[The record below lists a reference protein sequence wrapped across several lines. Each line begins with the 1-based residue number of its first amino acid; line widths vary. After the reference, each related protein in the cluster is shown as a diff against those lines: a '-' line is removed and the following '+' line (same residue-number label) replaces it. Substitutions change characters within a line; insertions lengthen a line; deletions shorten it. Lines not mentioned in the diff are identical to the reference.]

1 VSYEQL
7 PSDHI
12 SVPSTGKPECLLTW
26 IARPEGGIRLYAS
39 RNLADTAWGQRS
51 DLTRPTVDWHLGVM
65 MADVLIVD
73 RATPA
78 EAIQWVLERWM
89 REDAERERKAIEYA
103 RPGLVINDPAA
114 LTRGAGTSG
123 I

>member
-1 VSYEQL
+1 MSYEHL
-7 PSDHI
+7 ASDAI
-12 SVPSTGKPECLLTW
+12 RVPATGKPECLLTW
-26 IARPEGGIRLYAS
+26 ISRPEGGIRLFAS
-39 RNLADTAWGQRS
+39 RDLADTGWGQRS
-51 DLTRPTVDWHLGVM
+51 DLTRPTVDWHLDVT
-65 MADVLIVD
+65 MANVLIVD

-89 REDAERERKAIEYA
+89 REDAERERKALEYE
-103 RPGLVINDPAA
+103 RPGLVLNDPKA